1 MSLIGPRCFWTQR
14 PEACSVLE
22 CFSSENW
29 GAVDPG
35 SDARWLCVVKMASAG
50 VGGALGGACADL
62 GDQLAPAPF
71 PALPPDRCPV
81 GSCGRELENTPPSQ
95 PGPRGPLQ
103 HRPRPFPVLR
113 FVSEATVHRLSSYR
127 DGGSVS
133 GIRWAEVLDLVIQSI
148 FHLTRVC

>member
-1 MSLIGPRCFWTQR
+1 MVLSLIGPRCFWTQR

-81 GSCGRELENTPPSQ
+81 GSCGRELENTLPSQ

-113 FVSEATVHRLSSYR
+113 FGVGGNRSPSFLVSR
-127 DGGSVS
+127 
-133 GIRWAEVLDLVIQSI
+133 RW
-148 FHLTRVC
+148 FC

>member
-1 MSLIGPRCFWTQR
+1 M
-14 PEACSVLE
+14 LE

-71 PALPPDRCPV
+71 PALPPDRCLV

-113 FVSEATVHRLSSYR
+113 FGVGGNRSPSVLVSRR
-127 DGGSVS
+127 
-133 GIRWAEVLDLVIQSI
+133 
-148 FHLTRVC
+148 